1 MCSVVLLSCTIQTV
15 VLLQSFVQPTNT
27 SLHEHTYRVHP
38 FGLLVIFLHQPSAS
52 HAACHRINLPFCVAV
67 QQRATVAAAA
77 EAAAHKGIIAEVS
90 HHPKKKQEQEG
101 LAAQKDRKRY
111 ISEPHVCQSQEQGW
125 KTKTRRERGRGINT
139 ASPRHRVTASQRHT
153 CLSHLTK
160 ECVLCTQQETPV
172 TLARSGKGETPK
184 WMDPKKG
191 LSGWLAEGGGD
202 FGVYICSLVWSWW
215 NVYVKWGRRY
225 ARTCSACRLKGH
237 VCS

>member
-139 ASPRHRVTASQRHT
+139 ASPCHSVTSSHVSFSSHKRMCALYSTGNTSNTSPQRQRGNPKMDG
-153 CLSHLTK
+153 SK
-160 ECVLCTQQETPV
+160 ERFE
-172 TLARSGKGETPK
+172 
-184 WMDPKKG
+184 
-191 LSGWLAEGGGD
+191 WLVG
-202 FGVYICSLVWSWW
+202 
-215 NVYVKWGRRY
+215 GRR
-225 ARTCSACRLKGH
+225 G
-237 VCS
+237 

>member
-90 HHPKKKQEQEG
+90 HHPKKNKSK
-101 LAAQKDRKRY
+101 KDLQRKRTENATSPELMY
-111 ISEPHVCQSQEQGW
+111 AKVKS
-125 KTKTRRERGRGINT
+125 KDGR
-139 ASPRHRVTASQRHT
+139 QRHV
-153 CLSHLTK
+153 
-160 ECVLCTQQETPV
+160 ERE
-172 TLARSGKGETPK
+172 GE
-184 WMDPKKG
+184 
-191 LSGWLAEGGGD
+191 
-202 FGVYICSLVWSWW
+202 V
-215 NVYVKWGRRY
+215 
-225 ARTCSACRLKGH
+225 
-237 VCS
+237 